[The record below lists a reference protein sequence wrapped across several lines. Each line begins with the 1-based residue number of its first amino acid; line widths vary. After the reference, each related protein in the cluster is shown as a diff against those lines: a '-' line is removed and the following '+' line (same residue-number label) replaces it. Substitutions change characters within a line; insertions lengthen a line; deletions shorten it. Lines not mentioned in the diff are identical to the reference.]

1 MSDYWKKFKSV
12 FIVEEESKPA
22 AARPKQPV
30 EPSTPVGPAP
40 APDMP
45 VSASPAGSVS
55 DRFMDILMTALEK
68 NNREGFDYLE
78 YKQSLKNLASM
89 AMDEATRYKSAFAMA
104 QTLGV
109 TRETLLESGQYYLS
123 VLGQEED
130 KFNHAHTQQR
140 QKLVGEREKELHDL
154 KSGIAQREAQI
165 SQLQQEIEAAKQRMS
180 QIDGEIHT
188 NTQKIERT
196 RADFEATLQVVRAQI
211 QGDLER
217 MQQYL
222 PVPAA

>member
-12 FIVEEESKPA
+12 FIVEEEPKPV
-22 AARPKQPV
+22 AARPKQPAESV
-30 EPSTPVGPAP
+30 RPAEPATP
-40 APDMP
+40 PDKP
-45 VSASPAGSVS
+45 VSGSPAGTVS
-55 DRFMDILMTALEK
+55 DRFMEILMTALEK

-78 YKQSLKNLASM
+78 YKQSLQNLASM

-109 TRETLLESGQYYLS
+109 TREALLESGQYYLS
-123 VLGQEED
+123 VLQQEEE
-130 KFNHAHTQQR
+130 KFNTAHTQQR

-154 KSGIAQREAQI
+154 KNGIAQREAQI
-165 SQLQQEIEAAKQRMS
+165 AQLQQEIEAAKQRMS
-180 QIDGEIHT
+180 QIDSEIHA

-196 RADFEATLQVVRAQI
+196 RADFETTLQVVNAQI
-211 QGDLER
+211 RGDLER

-222 PVPAA
+222 PVPVA

>member
-12 FIVEEESKPA
+12 FIVEEEPKPA
-22 AARPKQPV
+22 AVRPKQPATPARAV
-30 EPSTPVGPAP
+30 EPAPSPEIPAHP
-40 APDMP
+40 
-45 VSASPAGSVS
+45 SAAGAVS

-68 NNREGFDYLE
+68 SNREGFDYLE
-78 YKQSLKNLASM
+78 YKQSLQHLASM

-123 VLGQEED
+123 VLRQEEE
-130 KFNHAHTQQR
+130 KFNTAHTQQR

-154 KSGIAQREAQI
+154 KNGIAQREAQI

-180 QIDGEIHT
+180 HIDTEINT

-196 RADFEATLQVVRAQI
+196 RADFEATLQVVSAQI
-211 QGDLER
+211 QDDLAR

-222 PVPAA
+222 PVSAV